1 MIEIFAGS
9 AMLCSVAKHFGLG
22 ASFGVDKTKLRAAR
36 TNVIQIDLLDEAQFE
51 LLCEW
56 MSSPLLAWVH
66 LAPVCGTVSKAREVP
81 AGPWAPKPLRSN
93 EAPEGFSTLTGVDK
107 QRVEAANLLYD
118 RACFLFHLAWRS
130 GILVTLENPSSSY
143 FWITKWWLKTQAL
156 CDVYASDF
164 QVCMYGGSR
173 PKWTRF
179 AANFSD
185 IQELDI
191 ECDSSHQH
199 APWGKTFNADGQIVW
214 ATSLEAHYPRKL
226 CIAVTM
232 VVLKKLQQ
240 LGVKM
245 PAESLQELHH
255 SATTQMA
262 RVATHQQPSRKKL
275 PPIVPEFSDF
285 RTVYVEKLADIPC
298 QPLQK
303 ISADFCVGQVVIP
316 AHSRFLRF
324 KAIHNKGVSGEC
336 LESFEATFGV
346 SWDFTGFL
354 QRAVASGHPAR
365 YANHLPSD
373 LKRVVDVHCTW
384 TPGEI
389 AGHRT
394 QWCKKWLQR
403 AVTLQKD
410 EKADW
415 LARDDHVRET
425 TISKRVLLFEEML
438 QDIGYEDLTVSEL
451 LRQGST
457 LVGEIPRIPIFEDQY
472 KPCMC
477 TVKQLIADSPKRNE
491 AIYRM
496 TKSSGDASVDEATLQ
511 ETHLEVEKGWAEGP
525 FTLSQLEK
533 GSTVAHRFPLVQGEK
548 IRMIEDYTVCSVND
562 TTTVHSKVD
571 LHMVDTFCGAVKE
584 FFTNCPAVMM
594 QHGLEAKTY
603 DLKSA
608 YRQVPVRS
616 DHLKH
621 SYFCVYD
628 HKAGGPKIFRLKTL
642 PFGAVHSVYSFLRL
656 AKAIHAIASRAL
668 HLFTTNFY
676 DDFIVASPPCLKESA
691 SHSMEMIF
699 TLLGW
704 DYAKEGRKATVFDK
718 MCNALGVTFNL
729 EKSHEGVMIVSNTS
743 KRRSELLG
751 DLGLILDRGSLL
763 KAEALRLRGRLQFA
777 DSCLHGR
784 IGSIALKRLAE
795 HAYTPNASIT
805 DELRQGLVFLKQRL
819 ETNHSR
825 TINRDP
831 EMTWFVFSD
840 ASYEPEGQSG
850 GIGAVL

>member
-1 MIEIFAGS
+1 MI
-9 AMLCSVAKHFGLG
+9 
-22 ASFGVDKTKLRAAR
+22 D
-36 TNVIQIDLLDEAQFE
+36 
-51 LLCEW
+51 
-56 MSSPLLAWVH
+56 
-66 LAPVCGTVSKAREVP
+66 
-81 AGPWAPKPLRSN
+81 
-93 EAPEGFSTLTGVDK
+93 
-107 QRVEAANLLYD
+107 
-118 RACFLFHLAWRS
+118 
-130 GILVTLENPSSSY
+130 
-143 FWITKWWLKTQAL
+143 
-156 CDVYASDF
+156 
-164 QVCMYGGSR
+164 
-173 PKWTRF
+173 
-179 AANFSD
+179 
-185 IQELDI
+185 
-191 ECDSSHQH
+191 
-199 APWGKTFNADGQIVW
+199 
-214 ATSLEAHYPRKL
+214 
-226 CIAVTM
+226 
-232 VVLKKLQQ
+232 
-240 LGVKM
+240 
-245 PAESLQELHH
+245 
-255 SATTQMA
+255 
-262 RVATHQQPSRKKL
+262 
-275 PPIVPEFSDF
+275 
-285 RTVYVEKLADIPC
+285 
-298 QPLQK
+298 
-303 ISADFCVGQVVIP
+303 
-316 AHSRFLRF
+316 
-324 KAIHNKGVSGEC
+324 
-336 LESFEATFGV
+336 
-346 SWDFTGFL
+346 
-354 QRAVASGHPAR
+354 
-365 YANHLPSD
+365 
-373 LKRVVDVHCTW
+373 
-384 TPGEI
+384 
-389 AGHRT
+389 
-394 QWCKKWLQR
+394 
-403 AVTLQKD
+403 
-410 EKADW
+410 
-415 LARDDHVRET
+415 
-425 TISKRVLLFEEML
+425 
-438 QDIGYEDLTVSEL
+438 
-451 LRQGST
+451 
-457 LVGEIPRIPIFEDQY
+457 
-472 KPCMC
+472 
-477 TVKQLIADSPKRNE
+477 
-491 AIYRM
+491 
-496 TKSSGDASVDEATLQ
+496 
-511 ETHLEVEKGWAEGP
+511 
-525 FTLSQLEK
+525 
-533 GSTVAHRFPLVQGEK
+533 
-548 IRMIEDYTVCSVND
+548 DYTVCSVND

-729 EKSHEGVMIVSNTS
+729 EKSHVGVMIVSNTS

-825 TINRDP
+825 TINKDP

-850 GIGAVL
+850 GIGAVLCNECGAVVSWFKFLCHPDFCKALGADTKSTIIYELEMLALIFAALVWQSNLSCSLSVFFCDNESVRFALIRAAASGAIAERMLFNFLQIEADVGFNPWFGRIASEANIADFPSRDVPHPLLIDSLQVENASIESRLKDLAQNILFA